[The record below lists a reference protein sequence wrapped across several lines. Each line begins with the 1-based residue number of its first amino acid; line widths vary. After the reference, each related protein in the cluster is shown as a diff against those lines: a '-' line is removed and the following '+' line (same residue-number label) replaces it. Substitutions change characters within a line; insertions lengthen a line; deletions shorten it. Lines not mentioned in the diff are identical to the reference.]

1 MYLVLSY
8 LSIVERHGYSISE
21 KKERYLLFY
30 KIKRWFN
37 QEEVFFYDAEV
48 YEFEFLEEKM
58 ERPKMRRDSWGK
70 RSRNYAIVSGQ
81 R

>member
-8 LSIVERHGYSISE
+8 LSNDMDISFRR
-21 KKERYLLFY
+21 KKKDIYYF
-30 KIKRWFN
+30 IKLKDDPSSN

-58 ERPKMRRDSWGK
+58 ERPKMRRDS
-70 RSRNYAIVSGQ
+70 
-81 R
+81 